1 MTRTARIWL
10 VLAVLYAAF
19 FGWYTS
25 FGGPLTEEEIARYM
39 AFLEESGNSE
49 VPLETWRHFME
60 TDTGDD
66 FVMWNVALLYDTPE
80 PIDGAEPG
88 ETSMQV
94 VERYFEPF
102 FARALPRASHPIS
115 NGEAASPP
123 VDLSGV
129 DGAETW
135 DFGTAVR
142 YRSRRDLMEQAV
154 DISPSGIHRFK
165 VAAVEKTIAFPLD
178 PWFHIGDPRILLA
191 MALVIVGQALQLRLA
206 ARR

>member
-1 MTRTARIWL
+1 
-10 VLAVLYAAF
+10 
-19 FGWYTS
+19 
-25 FGGPLTEEEIARYM
+25 M
-39 AFLEESGNSE
+39 AFLEESGDSE

-66 FVMWNVALLYDTPE
+66 FVMWNVALLHDTPE
-80 PIDGAEPG
+80 PALGAEPG

-94 VERYFEPF
+94 VARYFEPF
-102 FARALPRASHPIS
+102 FERALLRASHPIS

-123 VDLSGV
+123 IDLWGI
-129 DGAETW
+129 DGAGTW

-154 DISPSGIHRFK
+154 AISPSGIHRFK

-178 PWFHIGDPRILLA
+178 PWFHLGDPRILLA
-191 MALVIVGQALQLRLA
+191 MGLVIVGLAMHLLHA

>member
-1 MTRTARIWL
+1 MTPTGCIWL

-25 FGGPLTEEEIARYM
+25 LGGPLTDEEIARYM
-39 AFLEESGNSE
+39 AFLEESGDSE

-66 FVMWNVALLYDTPE
+66 FVMWNIALLRDTPE

-94 VERYFEPF
+94 VARYFEPF
-102 FARALPRASHPIS
+102 FERALLRASHPIS
-115 NGEAASPP
+115 NGEATSPP
-123 VDLSGV
+123 VDLWGV

-142 YRSRRDLMEQAV
+142 YRSRRDLMEQSV

-178 PWFHIGDPRILLA
+178 PWFHVGDPRILLA
-191 MALVIVGQALQLRLA
+191 MVLVIVGLVLQLRLA